1 MHSDS
6 ILHGLQLLEDSLRML
21 DAIDAQVQPQSR
33 GGARRLRAAL
43 TAFPHRR
50 FDEAS
55 RSSVVE
61 AVFRE
66 VQLFQEMSPVA
77 GS

>member
-6 ILHGLQLLEDSLRML
+6 ILRLQLLEDSLRML
-21 DAIDAQVQPQSR
+21 DAIDAQVQPQRR

-50 FDEAS
+50 FD
-55 RSSVVE
+55 
-61 AVFRE
+61 
-66 VQLFQEMSPVA
+66 
-77 GS
+77 

>member
-6 ILHGLQLLEDSLRML
+6 ILRLQLLEDSLRML
-21 DAIDAQVQPQSR
+21 DAIDAQVQPQRR